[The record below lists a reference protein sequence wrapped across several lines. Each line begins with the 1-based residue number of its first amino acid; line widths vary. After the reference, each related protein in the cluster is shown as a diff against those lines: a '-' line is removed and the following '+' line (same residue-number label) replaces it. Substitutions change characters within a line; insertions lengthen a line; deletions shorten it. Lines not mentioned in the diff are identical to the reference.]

1 MKKVITTLT
10 LMLISSTA
18 YSGSITTWRC
28 EYTLLTNKTAVKLT
42 TDANLTSSA
51 TMTADNSSPSGSY
64 TISTNTITNS
74 YNGELECGSIDFVV
88 TDNSTTYND

>member
-1 MKKVITTLT
+1 MKKAITAIAFVLV
-10 LMLISSTA
+10 SSTA
-18 YSGSITTWRC
+18 HSGSITAWRC
-28 EYTLLTNKTAVKLT
+28 EYTLLTDKTAVKLT

-74 YNGELECGSIDFVV
+74 YTGELQCGTIDFVV
-88 TDNSTTYND
+88 TDNSATYND